1 MAAAKQTRS
10 ESHSRRG
17 SEDSR
22 GRRPSPSD
30 PTTSSP
36 KPLEPPMLAPSTPT
50 PSSLSPAPL
59 AITPKRFSTDSA
71 RSSLSSSRPAPASPA
86 LSRHSSLL
94 HNGSRKRLSTLSIV
108 STPPAAPRRSF
119 LVKIRDFAFP
129 QGDDRHVGSGPFAKR
144 GSVASSTG
152 SGRGGWLGRVFG
164 RKRNGD
170 GEGEENP
177 EANSSQ
183 DDSDDPYYSDE
194 EDEQGVGD
202 EDGEAPFVPG
212 LYRALYAFEPEGTAE
227 MALAEDQQVRVLG
240 RGGGVGWV
248 VVLKPDGIAQGLVP
262 ESYLELIRP
271 DTDADDD
278 DDEESIGGGTEAPQT
293 PRALS

>member
-1 MAAAKQTRS
+1 MAAAKQPRS
-10 ESHSRRG
+10 ASHSRRG

-22 GRRPSPSD
+22 GRLPSPSELQA
-30 PTTSSP
+30 SSP
-36 KPLEPPMLAPSTPT
+36 LPLELPALAPSTPT

-59 AITPKRFSTDSA
+59 NTAPKRFSADSA
-71 RSSLSSSRPAPASPA
+71 QSSLSSSRPAPASPA

-94 HNGSRKRLSTLSIV
+94 HTGSRKRLSTLSIV
-108 STPPAAPRRSF
+108 STPPAAPRKSL

-129 QGDDRHVGSGPFAKR
+129 SGDERHVGGGPLAKR
-144 GSVASSTG
+144 ASVASSTG

-170 GEGEENP
+170 AEGD
-177 EANSSQ
+177 
-183 DDSDDPYYSDE
+183 DDSDYHDAHSDSQDSDE
-194 EDEQGVGD
+194 PSGSDDPCEEGD
-202 EDGEAPFVPG
+202 APFVPG
-212 LYRALYAFEPEGTAE
+212 LYRALYPFEPEGTAE

-248 VVLKPDGIAQGLVP
+248 VVLKPDGEEQALVP
-262 ESYLELIRP
+262 EGYLELVRA
-271 DTDADDD
+271 DTDE
-278 DDEESIGGGTEAPQT
+278 DDEEESVGGGTEAPQT